1 MRSIFSAVMLWA
13 VLMISGCSVLPTNP
27 VPLSEGAVGPSAGRV
42 GVAMSEV
49 PAVDT
54 FLPGADCLL
63 CMAVA
68 AGANSELTDHART
81 LPPEGVAELKQRVA
95 ELLEARGTEV
105 VQINVPFDLSKL
117 PSFRGGETPNVAKK
131 DFRQFKD
138 KYAIEKLLVIDIAG
152 LGFKRTYSAY
162 VPTSD
167 PKGWLGGYGY
177 LVDLNTNTYDWYLP
191 VDVQKS
197 AEGEWD
203 EPKDFPGLTNAYF
216 QALEH
221 GKDAFLAPFAAE
233 PPAPAIAAPVAPTS
247 LDEVASQ

>member
-1 MRSIFSAVMLWA
+1 
-13 VLMISGCSVLPTNP
+13 
-27 VPLSEGAVGPSAGRV
+27 
-42 GVAMSEV
+42 MSKV

-54 FLPGADCLL
+54 FLPGASCLL

-95 ELLEARGTEV
+95 KLLEARGTEV
-105 VQINVPFDLSKL
+105 VQIDAPFDLSKL
-117 PSFRGGETPNVAKK
+117 PNFRVGEIPNAAKK
-131 DFRQFKD
+131 DFRPFKD
-138 KYAIEKLLVIDIAG
+138 KYSVEKLLVIDITG
-152 LGFKRTYSAY
+152 LGFMRTYSAY

-221 GKDAFLAPFAAE
+221 GKDAFLAPFAAQR
-233 PPAPAIAAPVAPTS
+233 PAPAIAAPVAPTP